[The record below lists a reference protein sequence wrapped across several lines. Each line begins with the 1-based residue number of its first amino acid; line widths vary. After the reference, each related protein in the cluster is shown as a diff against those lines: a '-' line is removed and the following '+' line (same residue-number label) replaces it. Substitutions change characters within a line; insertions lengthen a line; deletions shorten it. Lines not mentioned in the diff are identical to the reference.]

1 MRKHTS
7 FAIAATILVVAAT
20 LWAKSSVLAS
30 SPDIARPNLSYV
42 ATASSFLPG
51 GALEPMW

>member
-7 FAIAATILVVAAT
+7 FAIVATMLVLAAM

-42 ATASSFLPG
+42 ATAGSFLPG